1 MEFFLKTSWYSN
13 HYDVNF
19 VKCVRYTV
27 GTNDVRI
34 NKNDVKLYGVEEME
48 ALESWEF
55 SNSVDVDGVK
65 GEEVTM
71 ISHPGNFSDYQLSQP
86 SNHQ

>member
-1 MEFFLKTSWYSN
+1 MLMLLKVLDIML
-13 HYDVNF
+13 H
-19 VKCVRYTV
+19 
-27 GTNDVRI
+27 GT
-34 NKNDVKLYGVEEME
+34 NDVKLYGIEEME

-71 ISHPGNFSDYQLSQP
+71 ISHPGNFSAYQLSQP